1 MRVKSSQ
8 DPFVVVHHSPSLNVG
23 AADRGDWGYP
33 PCAQL
38 ATADTPSAAGTAF
51 LTEHHSTDFILRL
64 SQRPA
69 RVQDVVSVTG
79 HLILGVLICS
89 SATAGNMPKFP
100 GALI

>member
-38 ATADTPSAAGTAF
+38 ATANTPSAAGTAF
-51 LTEHHSTDFILRL
+51 LISYRASLNRFHTPTVAAPSPGPGCRV
-64 SQRPA
+64 SNRPPDI
-69 RVQDVVSVTG
+69 RSPYLQ
-79 HLILGVLICS
+79 
-89 SATAGNMPKFP
+89 
-100 GALI
+100 